1 MFSVSSNVN
10 FRNFGYIPRHSFKEN
25 LTRWLFGEANLF
37 KRLQAKD
44 IMESL
49 ALKTNEIALDL
60 GCANGY
66 LSIEMAK
73 QAKHVTAIDINPYVK
88 KIRIPESLQ
97 DKLTFV
103 HGSGDKVQAEDNYFD
118 VILASEVLTMIDQPD
133 VFLKEIKRLLKPGGR
148 VVFVNGVG
156 RPNIEEMYK
165 KAPQKIV
172 SYKKQFGDAV
182 PGTYEE
188 YVRKLTKSF
197 GTSIHSFLSESEYKA
212 LITKNDLN
220 IVNSI
225 YSPKRI
231 AADKIFLKQFELFVK
246 TGSGL
251 THDNFVLQFYYL
263 SFLSLFD
270 SRRSKAGSIIVAKKG
285 LKS

>member
-1 MFSVSSNVN
+1 MFSVSSTVN

-44 IMESL
+44 IMASL
-49 ALKTNEIALDL
+49 ALKPDEVALDL

-88 KIRIPESLQ
+88 KIRIPDSLQ
-97 DKLTFV
+97 NKLTFI
-103 HGSGDKVQAEDNYFD
+103 HGSGDKIQAEDSTFD
-118 VILASEVLTMIDQPD
+118 VILASEVLTMIEEPD
-133 VFLKEIKRLLKPGGR
+133 NFLQEIKRLLKPGGR

-156 RPNIEEMYK
+156 RPNIEEMYANDPLK
-165 KAPQKIV
+165 LEK
-172 SYKKQFGDAV
+172 YKKQYGDGV
-182 PGTYEE
+182 PATYED
-188 YVRKLTKSF
+188 YVQKLTKSF
-197 GTSIHSFLSESEYKA
+197 GTSIHSFLSESEYKT
-212 LITKNDLN
+212 LIAKNGLT
-220 IVNSI
+220 IVQSTN
-225 YSPKRI
+225 SPKRV

-251 THDNFVLQFYYL
+251 SHDNFVLQFYYL

-270 SRRSKAGSIIVAKKG
+270 SKGSKAGSIIVATYNP
-285 LKS
+285 